1 MEKLRKRYIRER
13 EAYSKHMLMVVTL
26 FGDSARF
33 TLKLLDKGQEE
44 KKEKVENTEL
54 PYYFHCLV
62 ERHNHPSSSE
72 SFPEWP

>member
-33 TLKLLDKGQEE
+33 TLKLLDSQTKGGKHRAAILFSLFGRKTQ
-44 KKEKVENTEL
+44 L
-54 PYYFHCLV
+54 P
-62 ERHNHPSSSE
+62 
-72 SFPEWP
+72 